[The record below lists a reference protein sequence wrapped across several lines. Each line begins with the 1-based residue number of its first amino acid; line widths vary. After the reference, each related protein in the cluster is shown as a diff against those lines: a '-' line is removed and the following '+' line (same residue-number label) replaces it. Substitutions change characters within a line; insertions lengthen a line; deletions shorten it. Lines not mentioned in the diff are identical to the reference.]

1 MSQIK
6 TDERKTLIFFHL
18 PSFVGATQSVRSLR
32 RYFFATLQLS
42 PCDNA
47 NRGRIIGGVKESEKS
62 EMMSQEPY
70 KKVGRGGAG
79 NFYSKQDVER
89 TSGASDLEA
98 QSASSSAGSTKHH
111 KTPSLISQA
120 LRAVSGPPPEYQHT
134 GRGGAGNLASPAS
147 LLSSGLTQTTT
158 NYSDPTVNPAPPSSS
173 PRNIKSSMQ
182 SVVYKGGRGGAGNYD
197 WEEDNKEKERISGE
211 EKRKEEEIGKL
222 VVGEVD
228 GEGEGG
234 LKKPGKAYDINAG
247 KEMEGGKGGAL
258 GGVLE

>member
-1 MSQIK
+1 
-6 TDERKTLIFFHL
+6 
-18 PSFVGATQSVRSLR
+18 
-32 RYFFATLQLS
+32 
-42 PCDNA
+42 
-47 NRGRIIGGVKESEKS
+47 
-62 EMMSQEPY
+62 MSQELY

-79 NFYSKQDVER
+79 NFYSKEDVER

-98 QSASSSAGSTKHH
+98 QSSSASAGSTKHH

-182 SVVYKGGRGGAGNYD
+182 SVVYKGGRGGVGNYD

-211 EKRKEEEIGKL
+211 EKRKEEEIGKS

-234 LKKPGKAYDINAG
+234 LKKPGKVYDINAG
-247 KEMEGGKGGAL
+247 KEMEGGKGAAL
-258 GGVLE
+258 GAILE